1 MHDGKVVIKREL
13 LPDGR
18 SKLIL
23 KDPTT
28 GDYEDRVVRRD

>member
-1 MHDGKVVIKREL
+1 VKGEL

-23 KDPTT
+23 SDKDT
-28 GDYEDRVVRRD
+28 GSVFDIVTEA